1 MSASKVTKQK
11 ILYVFTKAPYSTS
24 NGQEGLDA
32 VLMGAAFEQDI
43 SVLFIHDGVFQIKS
57 GQDTSASE
65 IKQFTKT
72 FQALGDFDV
81 DNLYVFDTSLAARGL
96 SAEQLSCPVEVINS
110 VEVAQLIKQQHKV
123 FTF

>member
-1 MSASKVTKQK
+1 MNAIKVTKQK
-11 ILYVFTKAPYSTS
+11 ILYVFTAAPYSAP

-32 VLMGAAFEQDI
+32 VLMGTAFEQDI
-43 SVLFIHDGVFQIKS
+43 SVLFVHDGVFQIKS
-57 GQDTSASE
+57 GQDTSASK

-81 DNLYVFDTSLAARGL
+81 ENLYVFDTSLAARGL
-96 SAEQLSCPVEVINS
+96 STEQLSCPVKVIDSSS
-110 VEVAQLIKQQHKV
+110 VAKLIKQQHKV

>member
-1 MSASKVTKQK
+1 MSTSKVQKQN
-11 ILYVFTKAPYSTS
+11 ILYVFTTAPYSTS

-32 VLMGAAFEQDI
+32 VLVGAAFEQDI
-43 SVLFIHDGVFQIKS
+43 SVLFVHDGVFQIKTDQDVS
-57 GQDTSASE
+57 GSE

-81 DNLYVFDTSLAARGL
+81 ENLYAFDTSLVARGL
-96 SAEQLSCPVEVINS
+96 SAEQLSCTVKVIDS
-110 VEVAQLIKQQHKV
+110 KAVAQLIKQQHKV